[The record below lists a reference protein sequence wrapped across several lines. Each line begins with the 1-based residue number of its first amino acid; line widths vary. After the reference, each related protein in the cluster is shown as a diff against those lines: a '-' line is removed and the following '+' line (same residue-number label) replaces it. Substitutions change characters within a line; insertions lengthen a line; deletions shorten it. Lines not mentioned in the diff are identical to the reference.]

1 MQTESTRVIILGA
14 GPAGL
19 SAARGAINRR
29 KVSEILVIDQGKH
42 QSPTYSA
49 CLEHL
54 EKEPLMT
61 GGLGGST
68 SGGWGAQLGMLSRND
83 LENWR
88 RFLLQVGHSEAE
100 VSDLISGTI
109 KMSGELLRFCKVDL
123 DVSTKSQIVN
133 SDTLKKHSVRPVCTV
148 YPPDASIS
156 RVFNDVITNSKLVFK
171 QSRITSIDFN
181 DDATVLLFEN
191 GEKIDASNDLV
202 VIALG
207 CVETTS
213 LFLKSF
219 SKNANQNK
227 IEAPIRDHPS
237 TYLFTFKVPMFK
249 KLSKEF
255 YRQPSVKHKFELEL
269 KPIRQVFRSGFF
281 EFQEIDNQVIEN
293 GSLVRNLDNGSMRS
307 VAILRKVLR
316 RILPKSIFSYLLS
329 IEFVVWAQIEQE
341 RSSENFLFLDDEKV
355 CSSWRLRKQDLDDFG
370 KILEISKRCVLELG
384 GVICT
389 QIELDSLVQIP
400 NHKVQAAHPSGTL
413 QIHSDPNR
421 GLLNMWGQVRGNKNL
436 IVASSAVFPS
446 DGWINP
452 TLTIMAYSALVTEKA
467 LE

>member
-1 MQTESTRVIILGA
+1 MPTESTRVIILGA

-19 SAARGAINRR
+19 SAARVAIDRR
-29 KVSEILVIDQGKH
+29 NVSEILIIDQGKH

-54 EKEPLMT
+54 ETEPLMT

-68 SGGWGAQLGMLSRND
+68 SGGWGAQLGVLSKND

-88 RFLLQVGHSEAE
+88 RFLFQVGHSEVE

-109 KMSGELLRFCKVDL
+109 KKSGELLRFCRVDFDL
-123 DVSTKSQIVN
+123 RAESQIVN
-133 SDTLKKHSVRPVCTV
+133 SVIFKKNRVRPVCTV
-148 YPPDASIS
+148 YPPDASVS
-156 RVFNDVITNSKLVFK
+156 SVFKDVITNSKLVFK
-171 QSRITSIDFN
+171 QSRITSIDVN
-181 DDATVLLFEN
+181 DEATVLLFEN

-219 SKNANQNK
+219 YNTTNRKK

-237 TYLFTFKVPMFK
+237 TYLFTFKVPMFR
-249 KLSKEF
+249 KLSNEF
-255 YRQPSVKHKFELEL
+255 NRQPFTKHKFELEL

-293 GSLVRNLDNGSMRS
+293 GSLVRDLDNGCTRS
-307 VAILRKVLR
+307 LTILKKVLR
-316 RILPKSIFSYLLS
+316 RTLPKSIFSYLLS

-341 RSSENFLFLDDEKV
+341 RNSENFLFLDDEKV

-384 GVICT
+384 GVICS

-467 LE
+467 LG